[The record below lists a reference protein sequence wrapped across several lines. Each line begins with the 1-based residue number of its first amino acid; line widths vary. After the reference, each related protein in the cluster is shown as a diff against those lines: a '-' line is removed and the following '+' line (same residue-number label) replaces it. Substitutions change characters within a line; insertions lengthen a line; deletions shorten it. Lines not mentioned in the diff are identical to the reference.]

1 MTMPIKTVEISTT
14 LMVLV
19 VLTLL
24 LRKLLLRTKFFIGES
39 KPKGKSVLTYRKR
52 LDFTVSFSSV
62 FTHQSNSCE
71 IFRVESHNV

>member
-39 KPKGKSVLTYRKR
+39 KPKGKSVLTYR
-52 LDFTVSFSSV
+52 
-62 FTHQSNSCE
+62 
-71 IFRVESHNV
+71 